1 LQLSVRGG
9 GCGFVERS
17 EDGAGAGD
25 DGAHEVGLGWGEV
38 TVWRETSVAA
48 AAGGAP
54 WIGGVL
60 LGWVHL
66 CVDRPGWF
74 GERSGDCLGRRGRFD
89 EGGRLG
95 RGWIGCWRRRQLL
108 AALEPVAGALHGAGL
123 HRGQGLPPGGLL
135 AAEDEQ
141 RALGLTHHGGGLGA
155 AAARHG
161 GVEVG
166 LAGEAKALG
175 GLAVGGDETDGE
187 AGLVGVVGVEGG
199 DGGDGFL
206 HEFLT
211 LLGGRVEERGEAG
224 TEAVKRDPGDGGM
237 KGGERFAT
245 MFMVAAV
252 RFLSYWGAEM
262 VVSMI
267 DFNSS

>member
-1 LQLSVRGG
+1 MARGSIAARAFSLVA
-9 GCGFVERS
+9 CSRRRMS
-17 EDGAGAGD
+17 SAPL
-25 DGAHEVGLGWGEV
+25 AHAL
-38 TVWRETSVAA
+38 WR
-48 AAGGAP
+48 
-54 WIGGVL
+54 
-60 LGWVHL
+60 
-66 CVDRPGWF
+66 RPGR
-74 GERSGDCLGRRGRFD
+74 RS
-89 EGGRLG
+89 
-95 RGWIGCWRRRQLL
+95 
-108 AALEPVAGALHGAGL
+108 
-123 HRGQGLPPGGLL
+123 
-135 AAEDEQ
+135 
-141 RALGLTHHGGGLGA
+141 
-155 AAARHG
+155 

-187 AGLVGVVGVEGG
+187 AGIVGVVGVKGG
-199 DGGDGFL
+199 DDGFL